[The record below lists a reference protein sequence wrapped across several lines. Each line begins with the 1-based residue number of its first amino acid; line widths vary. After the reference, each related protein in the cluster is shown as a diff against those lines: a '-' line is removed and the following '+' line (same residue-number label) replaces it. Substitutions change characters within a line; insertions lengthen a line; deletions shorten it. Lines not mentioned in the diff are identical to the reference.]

1 MSMSECEN
9 SCQNGGSSR
18 AMCLLPRW
26 EELYKKWLFKHISQ
40 STWALP
46 GQDSKVVLW
55 QLWKTLHAFLLRRLW
70 RWEENIC
77 LKSTFT
83 KWWWQETGTSMTARK
98 NARRRVPR
106 SSSKRT
112 SASCPRRPG
121 LASIWLRGTTSTSR
135 WERARGSSLEDVK
148 VLFCCFLDRVLSHS
162 EFRLET
168 VFCQETRTTSWHWRT
183 AEEDARWITVYQLT
197 R

>member
-26 EELYKKWLFKHISQ
+26 EELYKRWFFKHISQ

-70 RWEENIC
+70 RWEENIF

-98 NARRRVPR
+98 NAKRRVRR

-121 LASIWLRGTTSTSR
+121 LASIWSRGTTSTSR

-148 VLFCCFLDRVLSHS
+148 VLFCCFL
-162 EFRLET
+162 
-168 VFCQETRTTSWHWRT
+168 
-183 AEEDARWITVYQLT
+183 I
-197 R
+197 

>member
-26 EELYKKWLFKHISQ
+26 EELYMRWLFKHISQ

-55 QLWKTLHAFLLRRLW
+55 QLWKTLHALLLRRLW

-83 KWWWQETGTSMTARK
+83 KWRWQEMGTSMTARK
-98 NARRRVPR
+98 NAKRRVPR
-106 SSSKRT
+106 SSFKRT
-112 SASCPRRPG
+112 SASCPRRPD
-121 LASIWLRGTTSTSR
+121 LALIWSRGTTLTSR

-148 VLFCCFLDRVLSHS
+148 VLFCCLL
-162 EFRLET
+162 
-168 VFCQETRTTSWHWRT
+168 
-183 AEEDARWITVYQLT
+183 I
-197 R
+197 

>member
-26 EELYKKWLFKHISQ
+26 EELYKKWLFKQHITEHLGPARTEFQSGTLTTLKNVACLSTTEAAKVRRKYLSQ
-40 STWALP
+40 E
-46 GQDSKVVLW
+46 
-55 QLWKTLHAFLLRRLW
+55 HLR
-70 RWEENIC
+70 
-77 LKSTFT
+77 

-98 NARRRVPR
+98 NARRRVRR

-135 WERARGSSLEDVK
+135 WERVRGSSLEDVK
-148 VLFCCFLDRVLSHS
+148 VLFCYFL
-162 EFRLET
+162 
-168 VFCQETRTTSWHWRT
+168 
-183 AEEDARWITVYQLT
+183 I
-197 R
+197 